1 MHDSHANEEHL
12 ELVWKRK
19 KGADGRKRLVAQ
31 WVVVHPG
38 APASK
43 HYAA

>member
-1 MHDSHANEEHL
+1 MIDNHANEEHL

-19 KGADGRKRLVAQ
+19 KGADGRKHLVAH

-43 HYAA
+43 HTAA